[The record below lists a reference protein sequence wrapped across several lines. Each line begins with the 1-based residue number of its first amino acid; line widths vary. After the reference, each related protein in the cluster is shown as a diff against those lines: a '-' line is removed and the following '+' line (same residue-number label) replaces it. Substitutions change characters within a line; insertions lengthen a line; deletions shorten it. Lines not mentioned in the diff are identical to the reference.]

1 MGGYFTR
8 GNCQHIKDLKKVFK
22 MDVEVM
28 EYYEK
33 RRREFREAQEA
44 YDNQEG

>member
-1 MGGYFTR
+1 
-8 GNCQHIKDLKKVFK
+8 

-33 RRREFREAQEA
+33 RRREFREAQEHH
-44 YDNQEG
+44 DNQEDLKG